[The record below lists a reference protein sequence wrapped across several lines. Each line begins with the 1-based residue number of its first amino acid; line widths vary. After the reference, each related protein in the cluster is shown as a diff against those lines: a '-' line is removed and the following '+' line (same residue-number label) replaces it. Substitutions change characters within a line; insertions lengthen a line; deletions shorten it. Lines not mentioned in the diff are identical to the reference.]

1 MSRQGTAHSSP
12 TDPAVA
18 NHRRSQKESLM
29 KENVFAA
36 DQEVLDALLKRSTPL
51 TFMQNT
57 ILFSQGQEA
66 RGLYILL
73 SGEVMLM
80 MRGRS
85 GNLAQCLRATSGS
98 LLGIPALCSNLPY
111 TLTGVASKG
120 SDVRFVTRFDFEHLV
135 QDNAQL
141 AIKVLRLAALET
153 VAARQAISEM

>member
-1 MSRQGTAHSSP
+1 
-12 TDPAVA
+12 
-18 NHRRSQKESLM
+18 M

-36 DQEVLDALLKRSTPL
+36 DQELLDALLKRSTQI
-51 TFMQNT
+51 TCMHDS
-57 ILFSQGQEA
+57 ILFSQGQESS
-66 RGLYILL
+66 GLYILV

-98 LLGIPALCSNLPY
+98 LLGIPALCANLPY

-141 AIKVLRLAALET
+141 AIKVLRMAALEI
-153 VAARQAISEM
+153 VAAREAISEM

>member
-1 MSRQGTAHSSP
+1 MNKH
-12 TDPAVA
+12 
-18 NHRRSQKESLM
+18 
-29 KENVFAA
+29 VFAA
-36 DQEVLDALLKRSTPL
+36 DPELLDGLLKRSTPL
-51 TFMQNT
+51 TCMQNT
-57 ILFSQGQEA
+57 NLFSQGQEA
-66 RGLYILL
+66 GGLYILL

-98 LLGIPALCSNLPY
+98 LLEIPALCANLPY

-141 AIKVLRLAALET
+141 AIKVLRMAALEI
-153 VAARQAISEM
+153 VAAREAISEM